1 MLQTLPPHL
10 RNLSSL
16 DNKPERSEKTKGIAT
31 YLLLHSSLSNSD
43 GFLFFFSS
51 ADKRKD
57 HICSIFPW
65 SFLAVIDPMTLIFP
79 NLGKIE
85 MTALKEHFSTLAA
98 SNKHI
103 AEFQNTFYKGN
114 MLSNRVS
121 KCMVLNFLSF
131 PSCLF
136 IQEQSNTISE
146 QRSPWKRPHD
156 YMWILFHPQYNFIL
170 ASTLGYRDRPK

>member
-1 MLQTLPPHL
+1 MNQLYTRHYPRTERTRSL
-10 RNLSSL
+10 RWL
-16 DNKPERSEKTKGIAT
+16 
-31 YLLLHSSLSNSD
+31 

-57 HICSIFPW
+57 HIRLIFPW

-85 MTALKEHFSTLAA
+85 MTALRSTFLYWRLQINISQSFKTPLTKATCCQ
-98 SNKHI
+98 I
-103 AEFQNTFYKGN
+103 GYQNVQCWIF
-114 MLSNRVS
+114 
-121 KCMVLNFLSF
+121 SF

-136 IQEQSNTISE
+136 IQVQSNTIYE
-146 QRSPWKRPHD
+146 QRSAWKRPHD

-170 ASTLGYRDRPK
+170 ASTLSYRDRPE